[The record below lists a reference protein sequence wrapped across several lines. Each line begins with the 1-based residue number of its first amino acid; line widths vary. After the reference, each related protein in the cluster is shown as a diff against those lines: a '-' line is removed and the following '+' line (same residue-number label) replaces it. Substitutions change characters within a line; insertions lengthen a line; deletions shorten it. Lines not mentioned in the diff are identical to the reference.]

1 MQALHI
7 NGNDLTLEAVREVAQ
22 PDVRRPVLLDP
33 DAREAVNRARAVV
46 DTLVANN
53 RISYAITTGVGKLSD
68 VHIVG
73 DQVRELQINLVR
85 SHAVGVGEPLSIP
98 DTRAMMLLRAN
109 SLAKGNS
116 GIRGISIDTICEML
130 NRGVTPMVPSQGSVG
145 ASGDLAP
152 LAHLALALIGEGECL
167 DEKGGR
173 IPSAEALKRAQIKPL
188 VLEAKEAVS
197 LINGT
202 QAMLAIGILMVLAA
216 ETLVDTA
223 DVIGA
228 MACDALKGTNVAFD
242 ERIQKA
248 RPHAGQIRTAAN
260 LRRLL
265 EQSQIRDSHR
275 DCGRV
280 QDAYSLR
287 CIPQV
292 HGAVRDTLAHCRS
305 VFETETNSAVDNP
318 LVFVKNPKA
327 MDGEGDVL
335 SGGNFHGEP
344 LAFALDF
351 LAIALSALAGI
362 SERRLERMVNPA
374 LSEGLPPFL
383 APGAGM
389 NSGFMMPQV
398 TAAALVSENKVLSH
412 PASVDSITTSG
423 NKEDFVSM
431 GMTAA
436 SKLKRVVE
444 NTRNTLAI
452 EAMAA
457 AQAIDF
463 LAPLKTSKPLQQAHA
478 AIRAVCATM
487 EKDRVMYRGFRTH
500 CEFDCERQAGRRSAL
515 NILTKICPLEICHH
529 DHELAEGKGPATRFS
544 PTPRCL
550 MRSRRERIAVYSHP
564 LSALDSPRFNA
575 SPPRGAPELSAFS
588 P

>member
-1 MQALHI
+1 LKALHI
-7 NGNDLTLEAVREVAQ
+7 NGNDLTLEAVGEVAAE
-22 PDVRRPVLLDP
+22 RRPVLLDP
-33 DAREAVNRARAVV
+33 DAREAVDRARAVV
-46 DTLVANN
+46 DKLVAENKV
-53 RISYAITTGVGKLSD
+53 SYAITTGVGKLSD
-68 VHIVG
+68 VRIAG
-73 DQVRELQINLVR
+73 DQIRELQVNLVR
-85 SHAVGVGEPLSIP
+85 SHAVGVGEPLP
-98 DTRAMMLLRAN
+98 VAETRAMMLLRAN
-109 SLAKGNS
+109 SLAKGHS
-116 GIRGISIDTICEML
+116 GVRAVTVDTICEML
-130 NRGVTPMVPSQGSVG
+130 NRGVTPVVPSQGSVG

-152 LAHLALALIGEGECL
+152 LAHLALAMIGEGECF
-167 DEKGGR
+167 DDTGAR
-173 IPSAEALKRAQIKPL
+173 IAGADALKRAQIKPL

-202 QAMLAIGILMVLAA
+202 QAMLAVGTLALLAA
-216 ETLVDTA
+216 ETLVDSA

-228 MACDALKGTNVAFD
+228 LACDALKGTDVAYD
-242 ERIQKA
+242 ERIHSA
-248 RPHAGQIRTAAN
+248 RPHAGQSKTAAN

-265 EQSQIRDSHR
+265 QSSQIRDSHR

-292 HGAVRDTLAHCRS
+292 HGAVRDTLAHCRA
-305 VFETETNSAVDNP
+305 VFEIEANSAVDNP
-318 LVFVKNPKA
+318 LVFVKNAKVA
-327 MDGEGDVL
+327 DGEGDVI

-351 LAIALSALAGI
+351 LGIALSALAGM
-362 SERRLERMVNPA
+362 SERRLERLVNPA

-383 APGAGM
+383 APGAGL

-398 TAAALVSENKVLSH
+398 TAAALVSENKVLAH

-423 NKEDFVSM
+423 NKEDYVSM

-436 SKLKRVVE
+436 IKLKKIID

-463 LAPLKTSKPLQQAHA
+463 LAPLKTSKPLQHAHA

-487 EKDRVMYRGFRTH
+487 EKDRVMYQDF
-500 CEFDCERQAGRRSAL
+500 A
-515 NILTKICPLEICHH
+515 
-529 DHELAEGKGPATRFS
+529 
-544 PTPRCL
+544 
-550 MRSRRERIAVYSHP
+550 RIAEVIAAGKVAEP
-564 LSALDSPRFNA
+564 VR
-575 SPPRGAPELSAFS
+575 
-588 P
+588 